1 MRSYKLWYILGLT
14 FMGIFILK
22 SLSGVLSPCY
32 MISCLIAFLIS
43 ANKYDKIDD

>member
-1 MRSYKLWYILGLT
+1 
-14 FMGIFILK
+14 MGIFILK

-32 MISCLIAFLIS
+32 MILCLIA

>member
-1 MRSYKLWYILGLT
+1 M

-22 SLSGVLSPCY
+22 SLSGAHDIMFNS
-32 MISCLIAFLIS
+32 S

>member
-22 SLSGVLSPCY
+22 SLSPMLYDIMFNS
-32 MISCLIAFLIS
+32 S